1 LTRAV
6 SFQPTAGNIEREMT
20 EDEFR
25 RAFLDN
31 KDAVYNFA
39 LRLTGSISAAE
50 ELAQDCFLELLRNRA
65 GYSPDRGPLR
75 AFLLGVTRNLAHRRW
90 RKERPTDPLASTIQG
105 SVLDVCAGE
114 VSMLVNAAIQELP
127 PLQREVV
134 LLFEY
139 EGFTLGEIAD
149 IVGTDI
155 GAVKSRLHRAREKL
169 RHTLAPLRASAAKP

>member
-1 LTRAV
+1 
-6 SFQPTAGNIEREMT
+6 
-20 EDEFR
+20 
-25 RAFLDN
+25 
-31 KDAVYNFA
+31 
-39 LRLTGSISAAE
+39 
-50 ELAQDCFLELLRNRA
+50 
-65 GYSPDRGPLR
+65 
-75 AFLLGVTRNLAHRRW
+75 
-90 RKERPTDPLASTIQG
+90 
-105 SVLDVCAGE
+105 
-114 VSMLVNAAIQELP
+114 MLVNAAIQELP